1 MIGTSSKPSLRS
13 TFSSSR
19 FSDGRSR
26 SSIKPTLMRS
36 SATLGG
42 HSKGWSMAA
51 KSSPSAPWI
60 ASNMSAQSSMDRA
73 IGPSLSIDQES
84 VMQPCRL
91 TRPNVGRKPDA
102 PQARQGET
110 MLPSVSLP
118 IAKPTNPAA
127 TAEAEP
133 ADDPL
138 EPVRGSHG
146 LRVRPPNQRSP
157 IASAPNDSLATMTAP
172 ASSSRAATVALTSIT
187 RSLNG
192 VAPQV
197 VGYPG

>member
-1 MIGTSSKPSLRS
+1 MIGTSSKPSLRR
-13 TFSSSR
+13 TLSSSR
-19 FSDGRSR
+19 SSVGRLAFFDVADLDASR
-26 SSIKPTLMRS
+26 GRPC
-36 SATLGG
+36 GG
-42 HSKGWSMAA
+42 HSKGWSTAA
-51 KSSPSAPWI
+51 KSRPSAPWI
-60 ASNMSAQSSMDRA
+60 ASKTSAQSSIDRA
-73 IGPSLSIDQES
+73 IGPSLSIDQAS

-91 TRPNVGRKPDA
+91 TRPNVGRRPVA

-110 MLPSVSLP
+110 MLPRVSLP
-118 IAKPTNPAA
+118 IAKPTSPAA
-127 TAEAEP
+127 AAEAEP

-157 IASAPNDSLATMTAP
+157 MASAPSDSLATSTAP
-172 ASSSRAATVALTSIT
+172 ASSSRAATVALPSIT

-197 VGYPG
+197 VG

>member
-1 MIGTSSKPSLRS
+1 M
-13 TFSSSR
+13 SR
-19 FSDGRSR
+19 
-26 SSIKPTLMRS
+26 
-36 SATLGG
+36 
-42 HSKGWSMAA
+42 
-51 KSSPSAPWI
+51 PSAPWI
-60 ASNMSAQSSMDRA
+60 ASRTSAQSSTERV
-73 IGPSLSIDQES
+73 IGPSLSIDQAS
-84 VMQPCRL
+84 VIQPCRL
-91 TRPNVGRKPDA
+91 TRPNVGRRPVA

-118 IAKPTNPAA
+118 IAKPTRPAA

-138 EPVRGSHG
+138 DPFRGSHG

-157 IASAPNDSLATMTAP
+157 CASAPSVSLASITAP
-172 ASSSRAATVALTSIT
+172 ASSSRAATVAFSSIT